1 MNFDDIV
8 VIIMYLFL
16 LNILIRVKLICWF
29 KMVILLDIY
38 YLNYVVVFW
47 VDIG

>member
-1 MNFDDIV
+1 MNFDNIV

-16 LNILIRVKLICWF
+16 LIILIRVKLICWF
-29 KMVILLDIY
+29 KMVTLLDIY
-38 YLNYVVVFW
+38 CLNYVVVFW